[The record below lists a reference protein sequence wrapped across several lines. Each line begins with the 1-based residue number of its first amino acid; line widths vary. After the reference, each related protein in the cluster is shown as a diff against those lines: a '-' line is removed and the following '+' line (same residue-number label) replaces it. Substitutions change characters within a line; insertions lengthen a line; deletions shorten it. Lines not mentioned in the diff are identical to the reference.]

1 MLERVREN
9 TDETGVILRL
19 RGAISLV
26 LLAGKEWCLG
36 GPRST
41 LRLHPAPPAVGRNH
55 RAGIQTH
62 QRFPKSRVGHFQRD
76 AANVFIAEEI
86 LTYELEVVEGA
97 GVEQTR
103 LDPPAR
109 KEAIVA
115 CGRHLRLLSH

>member
-19 RGAISLV
+19 RGAISRV
-26 LLAGKEWCLG
+26 LLAGKERRLG

-62 QRFPKSRVGHFQRD
+62 QRFPKSRVGHFQRN

-86 LTYELEVVEGA
+86 LTDELEVVEGA
-97 GVEQTR
+97 GVEEEWIAT
-103 LDPPAR
+103 PPR

-115 CGRHLRLLSH
+115 F